1 MKYASVINTCI
12 FVLIASVTGYAVL
25 NLAIND
31 QRTTE
36 EIGTLLGELRL
47 QQAELSCEVLDFA
60 NSRTATQDHWS
71 RRLEDLRSKTRALS
85 EFIESGTT
93 EHFPYA
99 APCQNVVAECN
110 ALIDDAE
117 HIGSELT
124 VLRNAVA
131 QIKGQLDDF
140 DDTAIA
146 AEGLRETLSLTRQV
160 LPATGSPNDD
170 EAYAVLEQAS
180 EAISQSLATLEP
192 TAAKPLRI
200 VRAQIDKVVAT
211 AQFLRSDMNKLA
223 DLLQAPVMNRATALV
238 AERSRED
245 AQVQQRMYQLLA
257 ISTFGWVA
265 FVGAGIWQF
274 RSQAKELAQLNAC
287 LESRVQHR
295 TKQLAASQD
304 FLARILDSLPS
315 QICILNKAGEIIQT
329 NASWNL
335 QPIANEK
342 VYRGIGTSYYDLC
355 EAETGESAECLKD
368 LARSIKTIIEAGEG
382 TYSLEYPRE
391 LDGQEH
397 WFQVNVTPFNGD
409 SSGSVVIS
417 YTRITDRIHAE
428 QALQAQKEE
437 AERLALVAKY
447 TDNAVVITDA
457 RARIEWVNEGFTRI
471 TGYTFDEVQG
481 RVPGALLHG
490 EETCTETKD
499 YIRSR
504 LAEQKGFDV
513 EIVNYSK
520 SGRKYWLAIEVR
532 PICDEQG
539 NVVKYIAIESEIT
552 SRKEAEAELGRLL
565 EESQNQKALLD
576 TVISSVNDGIIAAD
590 EQGRFLCFNRAAE
603 RILDRKASAGTRP
616 EDWETEYGLFELD
629 GKTPIRSADFP
640 LNRAI
645 QGESLNNRELLV
657 KRTEGDVAVSANAT
671 PLKSSTYQG
680 GVITLRDVTEYKQ
693 LEQKLSQ
700 AQKLESIGQLAAGI
714 AHEINTPMQFVG
726 DNLEFLNDC
735 AEKLFA
741 VVDRYSQLLLG
752 DEPISWQERRD
763 EICEISEKYRFEY
776 MRTQFPEAIEECLEG
791 IHRTVRIVKA
801 MKDFSHPGNKEK
813 TPVNINEAIES
824 TVAISRN
831 RWKYASEMQL
841 ELDPNLPEI
850 PVYAA
855 EINQVLLNIVVNAAD
870 AIADHFGEDDFGLIT
885 IRTFQHADAIQIDIE
900 DNGCGIP
907 EEIKAKV
914 FDPFFTT
921 KDVGKG
927 TGQGLSITNDVV
939 VNMHQGAIS
948 VQSEVGSGTVFSIR
962 LPIDPQ
968 PLESPDP
975 QSETA
980 APSANMLNA

>member
-1 MKYASVINTCI
+1 MKYASSINALV
-12 FVLIASVTGYAVL
+12 FVLIASITGYAIL
-25 NLAIND
+25 NLAIST
-31 QRTTE
+31 QRDTE
-36 EIGTLLGELRL
+36 QVASRL
-47 QQAELSCEVLDFA
+47 QKLRQEQAEFIRDVFAFA
-60 NSRTATQDHWS
+60 NSRSVSQDHLS
-71 RRLEDLRSKTRALS
+71 KSLEQVRSTTRRLEELLETKHELNPSYLAPCTRVIANTRAV
-85 EFIESGTT
+85 T
-93 EHFPYA
+93 
-99 APCQNVVAECN
+99 
-110 ALIDDAE
+110 DRAE
-117 HIGSELT
+117 HIRSQLT
-124 VLRNAVA
+124 VLRNA
-131 QIKGQLDDF
+131 
-140 DDTAIA
+140 
-146 AEGLRETLSLTRQV
+146 
-160 LPATGSPNDD
+160 
-170 EAYAVLEQAS
+170 
-180 EAISQSLATLEP
+180 ISQIQMRLAERELTPIPQTELRQTLWLARQTIP
-192 TAAKPLRI
+192 TTASPDHAEVYALLAKASNSISEHLAELDTELASKLRI
-200 VRAQIDKVVAT
+200 VRAQMDKVVAT
-211 AQFLRSDMNKLA
+211 ARFLESDFEKLDTLLSSTELQQANVIVSDQARENAILQQQMLQFLSIA
-223 DLLQAPVMNRATALV
+223 SVAL
-238 AERSRED
+238 
-245 AQVQQRMYQLLA
+245 
-257 ISTFGWVA
+257 IA

-274 RSQAKELAQLNAC
+274 RSQAIELAQLNAG
-287 LESRVQHR
+287 LESRVQQR

-304 FLARILDSLPS
+304 FLARTLDSLPS
-315 QICILNKAGEIIQT
+315 HICILNTSGEIIQT
-329 NASWNL
+329 NALWNL
-335 QPIANEK
+335 QPLADET

-355 EAETGESAECLKD
+355 EAETGTASASMKE
-368 LARSIKTIIEAGEG
+368 LAKSIKRIIESGAGAF
-382 TYSLEYPRE
+382 SVEYPRV
-391 LDGQEH
+391 LDGQDR
-397 WFQVNVTPFNGD
+397 WFQVSATPLAGE
-409 SSGSVVIS
+409 SSGSVVVS
-417 YTRITDRIHAE
+417 HTCVTERVRAE
-428 QALQAQKEE
+428 QALQQQNEE

-447 TDNAVVITDA
+447 TDNAVVITDS

-532 PICDEQG
+532 PICDAQG
-539 NVVKYIAIESEIT
+539 NVVRYIAIESEIT
-552 SRKEAEAELGRLL
+552 SRKEAEAELSRLL
-565 EESQNQKALLD
+565 EETQNQKALLD

-603 RILDRKASAGTRP
+603 RILDRKASAGTCP
-616 EDWETEYGLFELD
+616 EDWETEYSLYEVD
-629 GKTPIRSADFP
+629 GTTPVAAADFP

-645 QGESLNNRELLV
+645 QGESLCNRELV
-657 KRTEGDVAVSANAT
+657 IRRDEGDITISANAT
-671 PLKSSTYQG
+671 PLRSSAYRG
-680 GVITLRDVTEYKQ
+680 GVITLRDVTNHKQ

-752 DEPISWQERRD
+752 DEPISWQDRRD

-791 IHRTVRIVKA
+791 IHRTVKIVKA

-907 EEIKAKV
+907 EAIKAKV

-939 VNMHQGAIS
+939 VNMHQGAIN
-948 VQSEVGSGTVFSIR
+948 VQSEVGKGTVFSIR

-968 PLESPDP
+968 PLELPDP

-980 APSANMLNA
+980 APSAHMLNA